1 MGALKRIYD
10 CIEFEICGTEVENFE
25 IYEVCF
31 EGLIKIGT
39 FMGFSDEVTEMLV
52 MLLMNINEIY
62 DALLNC
68 VETYEWVQ
76 PGVTGLLRM

>member
-1 MGALKRIYD
+1 MKRLYD

-25 IYEVCF
+25 IYEICF
-31 EGLIKIGT
+31 EALIKIGIYL
-39 FMGFSDEVTEMLV
+39 GFTDTLTEMLV